1 MGLSKREL
9 KGLKLLIEQNGVR
22 ELEPGK
28 FVVRS
33 QRDKNKWYEVVCEN
47 GKLKCTCEDYRR
59 RKRPCKHIYAVRY
72 YLMIR
77 ELSHKLREEVHSE
90 DEVCPY
96 CGSAHVVKC
105 GYRYNKS
112 GPVQRYLCKT
122 CGRRFV
128 NRYGLE
134 GLRFS
139 PDIIVTAIDLYCRGL
154 SLRQVAEHLR
164 RARGIRVSHATV
176 YNWIKRFA
184 RLIHEYTKHVR
195 ADVADRWCADETIV
209 RINGRDAILW
219 SLLDSETRFLLA
231 VRISASRKAEEARK
245 LLKEGLKRAN
255 KRPLEIITDGNKA
268 YEKAINEEFGGNGSN
283 LIHVQALLS
292 GPLTNNYVES
302 LFSVIKSRLRTM
314 KRFYS
319 METARTFVALYEF
332 FHNFMKEHSALKQ
345 TPAEFIGLTDENT
358 TWLSILR
365 KVRKKRCN
373 KGASSKREASEV

>member
-9 KGLKLLIEQNGVR
+9 RGLKLLIEQNGVK

-28 FVVRS
+28 FMVRS
-33 QRDKNKWYEVVCEN
+33 QKDENKWYEVVCEG
-47 GKLKCTCEDYRR
+47 GKLKCTCEDYQR

-77 ELSHKLREEVHSE
+77 ELSHKLREEVRNE
-90 DEVCPY
+90 DVVCPY
-96 CGSAHVVKC
+96 CGSARVVKC

-112 GPVQRYLCKT
+112 GAVQRYLCKS
-122 CGRRFV
+122 CQRKFV

-139 PDIIVTAIDLYCRGL
+139 PDIVIAAIDLYCRGL

-164 RARGIRVSHATV
+164 RVYGIKISHATV

-184 RLIHEYTKHVR
+184 RIVHEYTKHVR
-195 ADVADRWCADETIV
+195 VDVADRWCADETIV

-219 SLLDSETRFLLA
+219 SLLDTETRFLLA
-231 VRISASRKAEEARK
+231 MRVSANKKAEEARK
-245 LLKEGLKRAN
+245 LFRNGLKRAG
-255 KRPLEIITDGNKA
+255 KKPLEIVTDGNKA
-268 YEKAINEEFGGNGSN
+268 YEKAIDEEFSRSDSN

-292 GPLTNNYVES
+292 GPITNNRVES
-302 LFSVIKSRLRTM
+302 FFSVVKPRLRAM

-319 METARTFVALYEF
+319 LETARTFATLYEF
-332 FHNFMKEHSALKQ
+332 FYNFMKEHSALKRA
-345 TPAEFIGLTDENT
+345 PAELIGLIDENT
-358 TWLSILR
+358 TWLSVLC
-365 KVRKKRCN
+365 KAKKKRCN
-373 KGASSKREASEV
+373 KR